1 MRGYSHRINDK
12 AWAQRILPLCLCG
25 VVGISMIAGSP
36 AMAQSNDTNNRIKR
50 LENEIDTL
58 SRAVYKGEKPP
69 AGAGGGAASADAM
82 GVVDGRIS
90 QLEKDVQNL
99 TGKLEQQSYDAQ
111 QMQQKLDALEQ
122 DARMRLDAIEAQLR
136 NGHAA
141 GAAAAGPA
149 PSMIPQQPP
158 MDTNAVI
165 GSETPQPQ
173 MRDVNVDPSTNIT
186 GDETGGGAAA
196 DAAGLYEQGFSEI
209 KREDYAAAE
218 KSFAQFMKQYPT
230 HALAPN
236 ALYWL
241 GETFYVRKDYDKAAR
256 AFAEAYQK
264 YPNGPKGADN
274 LLKLGMSLA
283 GKGEKDSACVALAQ
297 LRKEY
302 PKGPEPVLKR
312 GEQEMSTIGCPG

>member
-1 MRGYSHRINDK
+1 M
-12 AWAQRILPLCLCG
+12 CLCG
-25 VVGISMIAGSP
+25 VVGVALLSATP
-36 AMAQSNDTNNRIKR
+36 AMAQNDANNRIKR
-50 LENEIDTL
+50 LENEIETL
-58 SRAVYKGEKPP
+58 SRAVYKGEKPQVP
-69 AGAGGGAASADAM
+69 MGGGVNDATANI
-82 GVVDGRIS
+82 DARIS
-90 QLEKDVQNL
+90 QIEKDLQTL
-99 TGKLEQQSYDAQ
+99 TGKVEQQSYDSQ
-111 QMQQKLDALEQ
+111 QTQQKLEGLEQ
-122 DARMRLDAIEAQLR
+122 EVRMRLDAIEGQLR
-136 NGHAA
+136 A
-141 GAAAAGPA
+141 GGAQTP
-149 PSMIPQQPP
+149 PSPMMQQQTQQQPP
-158 MDTNAVI
+158 VDPNVVI
-165 GSETPQPQ
+165 GSDQPPMPSALQPETPASDADNSSAGS
-173 MRDVNVDPSTNIT
+173 M
-186 GDETGGGAAA
+186 
-196 DAAGLYEQGFSEI
+196 DAAGLYEQGFAEI

-218 KSFAQFMKQYPT
+218 KSFAQFMKEYPT

-312 GEQEMSTIGCPG
+312 GESERATLGCP

>member
-1 MRGYSHRINDK
+1 
-12 AWAQRILPLCLCG
+12 
-25 VVGISMIAGSP
+25 MIAATP
-36 AMAQSNDTNNRIKR
+36 ALAQSNDTNNRIKR

-69 AGAGGGAASADAM
+69 AGMGGGGAAASDAM
-82 GVVDGRIS
+82 SVIDGRLS

-99 TGKLEQQSYDAQ
+99 TGKVEQQSYDAQ

-136 NGHAA
+136 SG
-141 GAAAAGPA
+141 GAPNPIGTP
-149 PSMIPQQPP
+149 PMIPPQQTQQQPP
-158 MDTNAVI
+158 IDPNAVI
-165 GSETPQPQ
+165 GSETAQPP
-173 MRDVNVDPSTNIT
+173 MADVNADPSTNIT
-186 GDETGGGAAA
+186 GNETGTGAAA

-218 KSFAQFMKQYPT
+218 KSFAAFMKEYPT

-312 GEQEMSTIGCPG
+312 GEQEMSTLRCPG